1 MINYTSVLR
10 SNSQDE
16 YSQVFKEAVNTLK
29 NTCHINALNGA
40 ADLYSDSVAFNRY
53 AEKLVEGF
61 DANTAEDIKKL
72 LKNNQMQVLSE
83 ASLAGIPPITAL
95 NAPTLVKMWA
105 KSGLKNV
112 IPTQVT
118 DKPVFSVL
126 SNHPYM
132 IADDGTHIDLPEG
145 LFDQGDRNNR
155 KRNGVGNKEA
165 YTVTIPMTELKAGLD
180 LRTATSS
187 KLTTVK
193 CLSVNTGDSS
203 KDTAEHLVARLKED
217 ELDYVKVVKGVTA
230 SGDAVIVE
238 GNKDGKKD
246 SRQSLGRKFYFKA
259 VDSAHSIS
267 EDVLGHVDMEERF
280 LQFLSTGTGLQSLV
294 FEIGVASTWHRR
306 STEVSFEVRR
316 RDFEIPTGE
325 HFEVNLPLEFI
336 NDMYALYQIDS
347 AAMATE
353 TLSNVIN
360 QKLEQEIDEFLGQYV
375 MADERKAK
383 YHKEFDVHAPGQ
395 YGMMP
400 KDYLAELRRVIDY
413 LANLI
418 KTDSY
423 FYQGYFVIYGNPVDI
438 ALLPNV
444 DWTFNSASDNV
455 NGVNVNFSYGA
466 MSGANKYV
474 IVGSDLIPMG
484 ELRMIMCPTVDDY
497 KTFMYYPYT
506 FNIVN
511 NYLNANG
518 KNTMP
523 NLMMTKRHTFGDF
536 MNLSA
541 CITIK
546 NNDGTIFDKNIAI
559 NK

>member
-1 MINYTSVLR
+1 MIQYTNVLK
-10 SNSQDE
+10 SNGQDG
-16 YSQVFKEAVNTLK
+16 YSHVFREAVETLR
-29 NTCHINALNGA
+29 NTCNVNALNDSQ
-40 ADLYSDSVAFNRY
+40 DLYGDPVAFNKY
-53 AEKLVEGF
+53 VNKLTEGF
-61 DANTAEDIKKL
+61 DPAQAEQIKKL
-72 LKNNQMQVLSE
+72 LNNNRMQVLSE

-132 IADDGTHIDLPEG
+132 IADDGTRVELPEG
-145 LFDQGDRNNR
+145 LFEGGDRTNR
-155 KRNGVGNKEA
+155 RRNAVGNKEA
-165 YTVTIPMTELKAGLD
+165 WTVEIKLSDLKAGLD
-180 LRTATSS
+180 LKDTANAA
-187 KLTTVK
+187 KLLNVK
-193 CLSVNTGDSS
+193 CLSSNKADLAAADLQ
-203 KDTAEHLVARLKED
+203 KRLGED
-217 ELDYVKVVKGVTA
+217 ELDYVKVVDGVLSTA
-230 SGDAVIVE
+230 TDKRLPIE
-238 GNKDGKKD
+238 LKDKDGKAD
-246 SRQSLGRKFYFKA
+246 SRQSLGRKFYFHCEDA
-259 VDSAHSIS
+259 
-267 EDVLGHVDMEERF
+267 DVLGHVDMESRVM
-280 LQFLSTGTGLQSLV
+280 QFLATSEAKVDTLK
-294 FEIGVASTWHRR
+294 FEIGVASTQHRR

-360 QKLEQEIDEFLGQYV
+360 QKLEQEIDEFLGEFVTDNSRAAY
-375 MADERKAK
+375 KK
-383 YHKEFDVHAPGQ
+383 TFDVHPAGQ
-395 YGMMP
+395 YAMIP
-400 KDYLAELRRVIDY
+400 KDYLSELRRVIDF
-413 LANLI
+413 LANKI

-444 DWTFNSASDNV
+444 DWSFNSASDNV
-455 NGVNVNFSYGA
+455 NGINTNFSIGA
-466 MSGANKYV
+466 MSGSNKYV

-541 CITIK
+541 RIEIK
-546 NNDGTIFDKNIAI
+546 NNDGTIFDSTIAV

>member
-1 MINYTSVLR
+1 MIQYANVLKSNNNDGYTH
-10 SNSQDE
+10 
-16 YSQVFKEAVNTLK
+16 VFREAVESLR
-29 NTCHINALNGA
+29 NTCQVNALNGA
-40 ADLYSDSVAFNRY
+40 QDLYGDPVAFAKYTN
-53 AEKLVEGF
+53 KLVEGF
-61 DANTAEDIKKL
+61 APEQAEQIKKL
-72 LKNNQMQVLSE
+72 LENNRMQVLSE

-132 IADDGTHIDLPEG
+132 IADDGSHIELPEG
-145 LFDQGDRNNR
+145 LFDGEKRENR
-155 KRNGVGNKEA
+155 KRNAVGNKEA
-165 YTVTIPMTELKAGLD
+165 YVITIAMDDLKAGLNLAD
-180 LRTATSS
+180 SANAS
-187 KLTTVK
+187 KITFVK
-193 CLSVNTGDSS
+193 ALAGAKT
-203 KDTAEHLVARLKED
+203 KDISGLQARLAED
-217 ELDYVKVVKGVTA
+217 ELDYVKVLN
-230 SGDAVIVE
+230 
-238 GNKDGKKD
+238 GNDTSDGKVAITLNDKNGKKD
-246 SRQSLGRKFYFKA
+246 SRQSLGRKFYFECNG
-259 VDSAHSIS
+259 D
-267 EDVLGHVDMEERF
+267 DVLGHVDMEKRE
-280 LQFLSTGTGLQSLV
+280 LQFLASGANVKSLT

-347 AAMATE
+347 AAVATE

-360 QKLEQEIDEFLGQYV
+360 QKLEQEIDEFLEEFV
-375 MADERKAK
+375 MADDRKAV
-383 YHKEFDVHAPGQ
+383 YHKTFDIHPAGQ
-395 YGMMP
+395 YAMIP
-400 KDYLAELRRVIDY
+400 KDYLSEIRRVIDY
-413 LANLI
+413 LANRI

-438 ALLPNV
+438 AILPNV

-455 NGVNVNFSYGA
+455 NGINTNFSLGA
-466 MSGANKYV
+466 MSGSNKYV
-474 IVGSDLIPMG
+474 IVGSDLLPMG

-541 CITIK
+541 CIEIK
-546 NNDGTIFDKNIAI
+546 NNDGTIVDKTLAVNST
-559 NK
+559 K